1 MGKQIFDKYSYLHFS
16 VGIILY
22 FWKVSFINAVLL
34 HTFYEVFIDNT
45 DFGAKFINKIKI
57 WPGGKKSRDTPQ
69 NSFGD
74 TIFFIIG
81 YLSAQYIDYIS
92 ENKFQN

>member
-1 MGKQIFDKYSYLHFS
+1 MHFS

-22 FWKVSFINAVLL
+22 FWKVSFINTVLL

-45 DFGAKFINKIKI
+45 DLGAKFINKIKI
-57 WPGGKKSRDTPQ
+57 WTGGKKSRDTPQ

-81 YLSAQYIDYIS
+81 YLSAQ
-92 ENKFQN
+92 